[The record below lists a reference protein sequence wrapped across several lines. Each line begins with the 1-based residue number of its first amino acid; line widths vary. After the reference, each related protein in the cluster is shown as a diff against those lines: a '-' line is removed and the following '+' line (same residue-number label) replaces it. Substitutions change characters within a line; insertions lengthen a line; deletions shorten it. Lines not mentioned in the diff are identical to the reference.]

1 MSIIERALQR
11 HQEAQRQQA
20 AAPAGTTP
28 VPPAAAPRHSTTLP
42 TNAPAIPVANV
53 LSREN
58 AKRPVLNLDADSL
71 ESVGLFAPTDRRRR
85 HTHEHR
91 VIKRNLIDLKTVSGT
106 SRLVMVTSALAGE
119 GKTFTSFHLARSLA
133 MELDRQV
140 ILVDADIPKRDMS
153 RLLGCDSQPGLL
165 DLLRDTSLSVQS
177 LLIPTSIPQL
187 WFLPVGRAD
196 EMATELLA
204 SDRMRQVAREL
215 AEADAR
221 CTVVFDS
228 APLLLTSEAQSLAQ
242 VVDKQVLVVRA
253 GVTSQDAVLETV
265 RRLGSGKPIGVVLNG
280 WEPGGLLGKQY
291 QAGGYYEDTFPQKA
305 K

>member
-20 AAPAGTTP
+20 PATPAAA

-42 TNAPAIPVANV
+42 SNAPSPVITNV
-53 LSREN
+53 LSRDN
-58 AKRPVLNLDADSL
+58 AKRPVLNLDADAL
-71 ESVGLFAPTDRRRR
+71 ESVGLFAPTDKRRR

-91 VIKRNLIDLKTVSGT
+91 VIKRNLIDLKTTSGT

-165 DLLRDTSLSVQS
+165 DLLRDPSLTVQS
-177 LLIPTSIPQL
+177 LLVPTSIPQL

-204 SDRMRQVAREL
+204 SDRMRQVAKEL

-265 RRLGSGKPIGVVLNG
+265 RRLGSAKPVGVVLNN

-291 QAGGYYEDTFPQKA
+291 EAGGYYEDTFAPKA

>member
-11 HQEAQRQQA
+11 HQEAQRQQSPAPA
-20 AAPAGTTP
+20 AAAP

-42 TNAPAIPVANV
+42 SNAPSAPITNV

-58 AKRPVLNLDADSL
+58 AKRPVLNLDADAL
-71 ESVGLFAPTDRRRR
+71 ESVGLFAPADKRRR

-91 VIKRNLIDLKTVSGT
+91 VIKRNLIDLKTTSGT

-153 RLLGCDSQPGLL
+153 RLLGCDTQPGLL
-165 DLLRDTSLSVQS
+165 DLLRDPTLTVQS
-177 LLIPTSIPQL
+177 LLVPTSIPQL

-265 RRLGSGKPIGVVLNG
+265 RRLGTAKPVGVVLNS
-280 WEPGGLLGKQY
+280 WEPGGLLGNQY
-291 QAGGYYEDTFPQKA
+291 EAGGYYEDTFAAKA

>member
-20 AAPAGTTP
+20 PASAAAATAP
-28 VPPAAAPRHSTTLP
+28 VPPGAAPRHP
-42 TNAPAIPVANV
+42 TITNV

-58 AKRPVLNLDADSL
+58 SKRPVLNLDADEL
-71 ESVGLFAPTDRRRR
+71 ESVGLFAPADRRRR

-91 VIKRNLIDLKTVSGT
+91 VIKRNLIDMKTTSGT

-165 DLLRDTSLSVQS
+165 DLLRDPTLTVQS

-265 RRLGSGKPIGVVLNG
+265 RRLGTAKPVGVVLNS

-291 QAGGYYEDTFPQKA
+291 AAGGYYEDTFQPKA

>member
-11 HQEAQRQQA
+11 HQEAQRQQTA
-20 AAPAGTTP
+20 AAPATAARASTAVAGPTP
-28 VPPAAAPRHSTTLP
+28 AHAI
-42 TNAPAIPVANV
+42 TNT
-53 LSREN
+53 LSRDT
-58 AKRPVLNLDADSL
+58 AKRPVLNLDADTL
-71 ESVGLFAPTDRRRR
+71 EAVGLFAPADRRRQL
-85 HTHEHR
+85 THEHR
-91 VIKRNLIDLKTVSGT
+91 VIKRNLIDLKTAGGT

-119 GKTFTSFHLARSLA
+119 GKTFTSFHLARSLS

-153 RLLGCDSQPGLL
+153 RLLGADAQPGLL
-165 DLLRDTSLSVQS
+165 DLLRDPNLSVQS
-177 LLIPTSIPQL
+177 VLIPTTIPQL

-204 SDRMRQVAREL
+204 SDRMREVAREL
-215 AEADAR
+215 AESDAR

-242 VVDKQVLVVRA
+242 VVDKAVLVVRA
-253 GVTSQDAVLETV
+253 GVTSQDAVIETV
-265 RRLGSGKPIGVVLNG
+265 RRLGTAKPIGVVLNN

-291 QAGGYYEDTFPQKA
+291 EAGGYYEDTFSGADRLKA
-305 K
+305 PK

>member
-20 AAPAGTTP
+20 TATPAAAA
-28 VPPAAAPRHSTTLP
+28 PPAAAPRHSTTLP
-42 TNAPAIPVANV
+42 SNAPTAIITNV

-71 ESVGLFAPTDRRRR
+71 ESLGLFAPADKRRR

-91 VIKRNLIDLKTVSGT
+91 VIKRNLIDLKTSSGT

-153 RLLGCDSQPGLL
+153 RLLGCDGQPGLL
-165 DLLRDTSLSVQS
+165 DLLRDPSLTVHS
-177 LLIPTSIPQL
+177 LLIPTSIPQM

-204 SDRMRQVAREL
+204 SDRMRQVAKEL

-265 RRLGSGKPIGVVLNG
+265 RRLGTAKPVGVVLNN

-291 QAGGYYEDTFPQKA
+291 AAGGYYEDTFEPKV

>member
-20 AAPAGTTP
+20 PAA
-28 VPPAAAPRHSTTLP
+28 PAAAPVS
-42 TNAPAIPVANV
+42 APRVATPASPAAAPLTNV

-58 AKRPVLNLDADSL
+58 AKRPVLNLDAEML
-71 ESVGLFAPTDRRRR
+71 EANGLFAPADKRRR

-91 VIKRNLIDLKTVSGT
+91 VIKRNLIDLKTTSGL

-119 GKTFTSFHLARSLA
+119 GKTFTSFHLSRSLA

-153 RLLGCDSQPGLL
+153 RLLGCDDQPGLL
-165 DLLRDTSLSVQS
+165 DLLRDPSLSVQS

-215 AEADAR
+215 AEADSR
-221 CTVVFDS
+221 CTVIFDS
-228 APLLLTSEAQSLAQ
+228 APLLLTSEAQTLAQ
-242 VVDKQVLVVRA
+242 IVDKQVLVVRA
-253 GVTSQDAVLETV
+253 GVTSQDAVAETV
-265 RRLGSGKPIGVVLNG
+265 KRLGTGKPIGVVLNN
-280 WEPGGLLGKQY
+280 WTPSGLLSKSY
-291 QAGGYYEDTFPQKA
+291 EAGGYYEDTFAPKA

>member
-11 HQEAQRQQA
+11 HQEAQRQQTPATPA
-20 AAPAGTTP
+20 AAT
-28 VPPAAAPRHSTTLP
+28 PPAAAPRHATTLP
-42 TNAPAIPVANV
+42 SNSPAPITNV

-58 AKRPVLNLDADSL
+58 AKRPVLNLDADAL
-71 ESVGLFAPTDRRRR
+71 ESVGLFAPTDKRRR

-91 VIKRNLIDLKTVSGT
+91 VIKRNLIDLKTSSGT

-165 DLLRDTSLSVQS
+165 DLLRDPTLTVQS

-204 SDRMRQVAREL
+204 SDRMRQVAKEL

-265 RRLGSGKPIGVVLNG
+265 RRLGTAKPIGVVLNN
-280 WEPGGLLGKQY
+280 WEPGGLMGKQY
-291 QAGGYYEDTFPQKA
+291 EAGGYYEDTFTSKA

>member
-291 QAGGYYEDTFPQKA
+291 
-305 K
+305 

>member
-11 HQEAQRQQA
+11 HQEQQRQQVPAAPVPRA
-20 AAPAGTTP
+20 AAPLA
-28 VPPAAAPRHSTTLP
+28 PASTVHASI
-42 TNAPAIPVANV
+42 NAPITNV
-53 LSREN
+53 LSRET
-58 AKRPVLNLDADSL
+58 AKRPLLTLDAEML
-71 ESVGLFAPTDRRRR
+71 EACGLFAPAEKRRR

-91 VIKRNLIDLKTVSGT
+91 VIKRNLIDLKTSTGT

-153 RLLGCDSQPGLL
+153 RLLGCDNQPGLL
-165 DLLRDTSLSVQS
+165 DLLRDPSLSVQS
-177 LLIPTSIPQL
+177 VLIPTSIPQL

-204 SDRMRQVAREL
+204 SDRMKQVAREL

-228 APLLLTSEAQSLAQ
+228 APLLLTSEAQSLSQ

-265 RRLGSGKPIGVVLNG
+265 RRLGTAKPIGVVLNN
-280 WEPGGLLGKQY
+280 WTPTGLLSKQY
-291 QAGGYYEDTFPQKA
+291 EVGGYYEDTFVPKA